1 MLERESQALLQRA
14 VLFEVCINGGKLPMR
29 CSSEYMHLKGGMA
42 GLDRRRGVITFGTG
56 TRSGSSIVLVLPQ
69 P

>member
-56 TRSGSSIVLVLPQ
+56 TGSSTVLVLPQ